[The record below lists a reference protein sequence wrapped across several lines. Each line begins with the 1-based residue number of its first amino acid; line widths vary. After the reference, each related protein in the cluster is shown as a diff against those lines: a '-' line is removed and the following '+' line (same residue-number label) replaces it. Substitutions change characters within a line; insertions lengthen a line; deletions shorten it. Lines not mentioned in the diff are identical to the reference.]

1 MDILADVLDRVHLG
15 GTLLFHY
22 ELGRPWSLALPAFP
36 DAVFHYL
43 NRGSA
48 TLALEKGR
56 KLRMVQGDFVVVTR
70 GEPHLIYSDR
80 NAKPFPRLELDR
92 RPAHLGVV
100 RHGGSARPL
109 STMICGHFTLSGP
122 SRTSILE
129 LLPPIL
135 LLKSTEDHE
144 WLQTILQRIASESAL
159 DRPGQRAVLSRM
171 TEVLF
176 VDVLRSW
183 IKSLRPGEG
192 GWLGAMADPHIGQ
205 ALRLIHERPDR
216 PWTLRDL
223 GRRVGL
229 GRSAFSARFTKLV
242 GQPMHRY
249 LIARRMQEAASIFE
263 SSDEGIAR
271 IAGRVGYETAAAF
284 SKLFYRYQGLSPS
297 RYRAARKFKDDRRQ
311 DNFVVSQSTDELEKA
326 KPMQSLS
333 SEMEN

>member
-1 MDILADVLDRVHLG
+1 MDILGDVLDRVRLG

-80 NAKPFPRLELDR
+80 NAKPFPLLELDR

-192 GWLGAMADPHIGQ
+192 GWLGAMPDPHIGQ
-205 ALRLIHERPDR
+205 ALRLIHKRPDR

-229 GRSAFSARFTKLV
+229 FS
-242 GQPMHRY
+242 
-249 LIARRMQEAASIFE
+249 
-263 SSDEGIAR
+263 
-271 IAGRVGYETAAAF
+271 
-284 SKLFYRYQGLSPS
+284 
-297 RYRAARKFKDDRRQ
+297 
-311 DNFVVSQSTDELEKA
+311 
-326 KPMQSLS
+326 
-333 SEMEN
+333 

>member
-80 NAKPFPRLELDR
+80 NAKPFPLLELDR

-135 LLKSTEDHE
+135 LLKPTEDHE

-192 GWLGAMADPHIGQ
+192 GWLGAMADPAYRTGASIDSRTTRS
-205 ALRLIHERPDR
+205 ALDTPRPWAPRGARSVSLLCSLYEVGWSTDAPLPDR
-216 PWTLRDL
+216 AADARGGIYTRIKRRRDSANYGSRRLRN
-223 GRRVGL
+223 RSRVFEIVLSVPGL
-229 GRSAFSARFTKLV
+229 VTE
-242 GQPMHRY
+242 P
-249 LIARRMQEAASIFE
+249 
-263 SSDEGIAR
+263 
-271 IAGRVGYETAAAF
+271 
-284 SKLFYRYQGLSPS
+284 
-297 RYRAARKFKDDRRQ
+297 
-311 DNFVVSQSTDELEKA
+311 
-326 KPMQSLS
+326 
-333 SEMEN
+333 